1 MAILTVE
8 GIVENGQ
15 IRLRD
20 HVVLPEHTKVYVV
33 IPDVEAASTTRTYS
47 PRLAHPEQ
55 AADFTK
61 QVISEAPDD
70 PALQAKMSKAED
82 IIGRYRNTL
91 QVLAK

>member
-20 HVVLPEHTKVYVV
+20 HVVLPEHAKVYVV
-33 IPDVEAASTTRTYS
+33 IPDAEATSTARTHS
-47 PRLAHPEQ
+47 PRLVHPDQ

-61 QVISEAPDD
+61 QVISETPDD
-70 PALQAKMSKAED
+70 PALETKLAKVKD

-91 QVLAK
+91 RVLAK

>member
-20 HVVLPEHTKVYVV
+20 HVVLPERTKVYVV
-33 IPDVEAASTTRTYS
+33 IPDAEAASTARTHS
-47 PRLAHPEQ
+47 SRPAGREQ
-55 AADFTK
+55 AVDFTK
-61 QVISEAPDD
+61 QVISETPDD
-70 PALQAKMSKAED
+70 PALETKMAKAED

>member
-20 HVVLPEHTKVYVV
+20 HVVLPDHAKVYVV
-33 IPDVEAASTTRTYS
+33 IPDAETAPLPRVYS
-47 PRLAHPEQ
+47 PRLVHPEQ

-61 QVISEAPDD
+61 QVIEVAADAD
-70 PALQAKMSKAED
+70 L
-82 IIGRYRNTL
+82 
-91 QVLAK
+91 